1 MASLKHVGRI
11 KNTGS
16 RCVVVFR
23 EMYNEK
29 GAVVDKHSCL
39 VFESQMLP
47 DAEHQDLMRI
57 IESEGAQSTGD
68 LFNVLSRERLGNGVP
83 ALAWLNQNNRLR
95 KFPTDN
101 VEMTPDAQTTLG
113 LDTLN
118 KIVGMQASGAT
129 QAEIENALQDDTD
142 NAPRSAAT
150 VADVVNTDVE
160 TPMVNSPQTD
170 DGVLGD
176 ADIAQH
182 LLAQAVQF
190 EAQAKDLKEQAI
202 LLDPSLKP
210 KRGRAAAAKKSAN
223 K

>member
-29 GAVVDKHSCL
+29 GVVVDKHNCL

-68 LFNVLSRERLGNGVP
+68 LFNVLSRERLGNGMP
-83 ALAWLNQNNRLR
+83 ALTWLNQNQRLR

-101 VEMTPDAQTTLG
+101 VELTPDSRTTLG

-118 KIVGMQASGAT
+118 KIVDMQASGST
-129 QAEIENALQDDTD
+129 QADIENALRNDTD
-142 NAPRSAAT
+142 SAPRTAET
-150 VADVVNTDVE
+150 VAAITDPNVE
-160 TPMVNSPQTD
+160 TLVVDDSQTD
-170 DGVLGD
+170 NGVLRD
-176 ADIAQH
+176 ADIANNFMT
-182 LLAQAVQF
+182 QAVQF
-190 EAQAKDLKEQAI
+190 EAQAKDLREQAI
-202 LLDPSLKP
+202 QLDPSLKP
-210 KRGRAAAAKKSAN
+210 KRGRPPAPKKSAN